1 VTPSG
6 RLVGLAAVLLASGC
20 KSPSGGAEAAASA
33 SAASPVSPAVQVAPP
48 PPLDT
53 SWQRDPGHV
62 LAAGEAAPDF
72 EGIAHTGMRVR
83 LSAFLEKPV
92 VVYFYG
98 EDKSPDA
105 TTEARAFRDAWLR
118 LSDKVG
124 MVLGVSAGDR
134 ILHRDFA
141 TEQELPFLLVAD
153 EKHEIARAFGVPLE
167 NGREKRVTFIVGKD
181 RKIARVFPEV
191 VAEGHA
197 NEVVQALEALK

>member
-1 VTPSG
+1 MRPARCV
-6 RLVGLAAVLLASGC
+6 VGALALLSVSGC
-20 KSPSGGAEAAASA
+20 KAPSGGPE
-33 SAASPVSPAVQVAPP
+33 ASPSATAATVGPVAPP
-48 PPLDT
+48 PPLDM

-62 LAAGEAAPDF
+62 LAVGEPAPDF

-83 LSAFLEKPV
+83 LSLFLDKPV
-92 VVYFYG
+92 VVYFYA

-105 TTEARAFRDAWLR
+105 TTEARSFRDAWLR

-124 MVLGVSAGDR
+124 MVLGVSGADR
-134 ILHRDFA
+134 ILHQDFA

-153 EKHEIARAFGVPLE
+153 EKHEIARAFGVPVE

-191 VAEGHA
+191 APEGHA
-197 NEVVQALEALK
+197 SEVVQALEALK